1 MGHDVPWKCTS
12 SRLTHANA
20 SCVQFARAQQPT
32 PSDPYGLMGL
42 LGVIRMQD
50 PDLTTLALGTDL
62 TGLGLHLNSPENVYS
77 TFASPW
83 AEQPLKAEPEFF
95 VSSAEPL
102 SKSVQVWQSLRAV
115 PNPCNPFRVCAT
127 AVARW
132 HTALV
137 LPTGRRLSSAM
148 HLLCLGFL

>member
-1 MGHDVPWKCTS
+1 MHVLNPFAQKLHSGRLPLISAVKCELFTCS
-12 SRLTHANA
+12 VCIDRQGEHSRQRSQIHTLTLYGSDECSGPLFQSLTH
-20 SCVQFARAQQPT
+20 SLHMQFAGRTQQPT

-83 AEQPLKAEPEFF
+83 AEQPLKPEPEFL
-95 VSSAEPL
+95 VRLL
-102 SKSVQVWQSLRAV
+102 S
-115 PNPCNPFRVCAT
+115 
-127 AVARW
+127 
-132 HTALV
+132 
-137 LPTGRRLSSAM
+137 
-148 HLLCLGFL
+148 CL

>member
-1 MGHDVPWKCTS
+1 MKYVC
-12 SRLTHANA
+12 L
-20 SCVQFARAQQPT
+20 QFARTQQPA

-83 AEQPLKAEPEFF
+83 AEQPLKAEPEYL
-95 VSSAEPL
+95 VSSFGKVVSCLPRHACVHVPCRCASISHSPCCKAAVL
-102 SKSVQVWQSLRAV
+102 S
-115 PNPCNPFRVCAT
+115 
-127 AVARW
+127 
-132 HTALV
+132 
-137 LPTGRRLSSAM
+137 
-148 HLLCLGFL
+148 

>member
-1 MGHDVPWKCTS
+1 MSAIAHS
-12 SRLTHANA
+12 SRISLAKL
-20 SCVQFARAQQPT
+20 CMQFAGRAQQPT

-83 AEQPLKAEPEFF
+83 AEQPLKPEPEF
-95 VSSAEPL
+95 L
-102 SKSVQVWQSLRAV
+102 
-115 PNPCNPFRVCAT
+115 VCP
-127 AVARW
+127 
-132 HTALV
+132 H
-137 LPTGRRLSSAM
+137 
-148 HLLCLGFL
+148 LCLESGDPAFYRSHVTRSCAQEAPHHSDFLADMISPGGRLVYQAAVRLCCMEISPMAFLDA

>member
-1 MGHDVPWKCTS
+1 M
-12 SRLTHANA
+12 
-20 SCVQFARAQQPT
+20 QFAGRAQQPT

-83 AEQPLKAEPEFF
+83 AEQPLKPEPEFLVRPHLCLESGDPAF
-95 VSSAEPL
+95 YRSHVTRSSAQEASHPL
-102 SKSVQVWQSLRAV
+102 D
-115 PNPCNPFRVCAT
+115 
-127 AVARW
+127 
-132 HTALV
+132 
-137 LPTGRRLSSAM
+137 
-148 HLLCLGFL
+148 LLAEF